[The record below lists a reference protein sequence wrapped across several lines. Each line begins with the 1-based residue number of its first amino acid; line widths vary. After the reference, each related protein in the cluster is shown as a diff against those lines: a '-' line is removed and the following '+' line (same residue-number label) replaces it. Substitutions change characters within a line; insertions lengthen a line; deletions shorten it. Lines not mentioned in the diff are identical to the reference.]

1 MNIYFRS
8 GLCVWLIAFTISACA
23 APPPI
28 PTSEPTTLL
37 FAHLGHDTDYQR
49 LAEEF
54 HEQNPDISITLEAL
68 SVREPTEGFDRL
80 IEQFQEA
87 DVVRINSVFLG
98 PDQLGTIHPLDEFIE
113 NSEDFPRQDLIPG
126 SLEALQYE
134 GRQLGLPAGLDPL
147 VMFYENIRF
156 TIAAVTPPEADYT
169 LDDFLASAQAVDNQS
184 ASLSSGKFAYGFC
197 TAPLSN
203 DSVFIADMFGGGLYD
218 QMPVPTR
225 PTLNSPAN
233 VAAIS
238 WYSSLWSEHALVPRV
253 MDDPFQLFGQV
264 SGTQCGFWMQYL
276 DMYGFAETLPVEA
289 RVLPLPRVSDGNAYH
304 SPALMDGYF
313 ITRNSPNPELA
324 WRWISFLTQ
333 HQEASLTQI
342 PPMIP
347 HIDSDEYAQRASP
360 DVLTVARGLPIDLA
374 FFNLDYISDPRTVEI
389 FNLFTQTVRR
399 IIEDKADVQSAL
411 DEAQKQAEE
420 IFSSPGVDHIPP

>member
-37 FAHLGHDTDYQR
+37 FAYLGHGTDYQR

-54 HEQNPDISITLEAL
+54 HEQNPGISITLEAL
-68 SVREPTEGFDRL
+68 SVREPTEGFSLL
-80 IEQFQEA
+80 IEQFQEV
-87 DVVRINSVFLG
+87 DVVRINTTFVG
-98 PDQLGTIHPLDEFIE
+98 PDQLDAIHPLDEFIE
-113 NSEDFPRQDLIPG
+113 GSENFPHQDIFPG

-156 TIAAVTPPEADYT
+156 TIASVTPPEADYT
-169 LDDFLASAQAVDNQS
+169 LDDFLASAQKVNNQS

-197 TAPLSN
+197 TAPLS
-203 DSVFIADMFGGGLYD
+203 DSVFIVDMFGGGLYD
-218 QMPVPTR
+218 QVPAPTK
-225 PTLNSPAN
+225 PTLNRPAN

-253 MDDPFQLFGQV
+253 SEEPFQLFGQV
-264 SGTQCGFWMQYL
+264 SGTICGLWMQYL
-276 DMYGFAETLPVEA
+276 DMFGFAETLPVEA
-289 RVLPLPRVSDGNAYH
+289 RVLPFPSLSDGNAYN
-304 SPALMDGYF
+304 SPALVDGYF
-313 ITRNSPNPELA
+313 ITRNSPHPELA
-324 WRWISFLTQ
+324 WEWISYLMQ
-333 HQEASLTQI
+333 HQEASLNQI

-347 HIDSDEYAQRASP
+347 HIDSDEYAQRVSP
-360 DVLTVARGLPIDLA
+360 DVLTVARRLPLDLP
-374 FFNLDYISDPRTVEI
+374 FLSLDYLNDPGVMEI
-389 FNLFTQTVRR
+389 ANIFSQAVRQV
-399 IIEDKADVQSAL
+399 IDEEGEVQSAL

-420 IFSSPGVDHIPP
+420 IFSSRGADYIQP